1 MVDLISQGAES
12 EALVETGQAE
22 QLEHFAALLPRWPA

>member
-12 EALVETGQAE
+12 EALVETEQAE
-22 QLEHFAALLPRWPA
+22 QPERFAALLPRWPA